1 MKHWA
6 FQILPMCLNPL
17 NIQESA
23 IFVADSHFNQ
33 QRDAFYLFL
42 EQLKNKTITIP
53 QLFLMGDMFEFITQ
67 ESHYFVKQN
76 KKVITL
82 LNELSL
88 TMEIVYLEGNH
99 DYNLEKLFPKILVIP
114 RKLQPLMAS
123 YNQQKVALSHGDN
136 FTPFFYSLYCTIIR
150 NKPLLVFLNAIDFNH
165 WLSKRIDKALS
176 AKNICHTFTH
186 FEKWVAKRLEHYDAD
201 LIIEGHFHQGKEF
214 VFAHK
219 RYVNVPSLF
228 CSQEYL
234 ILQNNQFIKKG
245 I

>member
-1 MKHWA
+1 
-6 FQILPMCLNPL
+6 MCLNSLP
-17 NIQESA
+17 IQESA

-42 EQLKNKTITIP
+42 EQLNNNTITTT

-67 ESHYFVKQN
+67 ESHYFVEQN
-76 KKVITL
+76 RKVITL

-88 TMEIVYLEGNH
+88 RMEIIYLEGNH
-99 DYNLEKLFPKILVIP
+99 DYNLEKLFPKIAVIA
-114 RKLQPLMAS
+114 RKNQPLMAQ
-123 YNQQKVALSHGDN
+123 YQQQTVALSHGDN
-136 FTPFFYSLYCTIIR
+136 FTPFFYNLYCAIIR
-150 NKPLLVFLNAIDFNH
+150 NKPLLLFLNAIDFNH

-186 FEKWVAKRLEHYDAD
+186 FEKWVEKRLEHYDAD

-214 VFAHK
+214 VFAQK
-219 RYVNVPSLF
+219 RYMNIPSLF
-228 CSQEYL
+228 CSKEYVVL
-234 ILQNNQFIKKG
+234 HNNQFIKKG

>member
-99 DYNLEKLFPKILVIP
+99 DYNLNKLFPKILVIP

-136 FTPFFYSLYCTIIR
+136 FTPFFYNLYCKIIR

-165 WLSKRIDKALS
+165 WLSKRIDEALS

-186 FEKWVAKRLEHYDAD
+186 FEKWVEKRLEHYDAD

-214 VFAHK
+214 VFSHK